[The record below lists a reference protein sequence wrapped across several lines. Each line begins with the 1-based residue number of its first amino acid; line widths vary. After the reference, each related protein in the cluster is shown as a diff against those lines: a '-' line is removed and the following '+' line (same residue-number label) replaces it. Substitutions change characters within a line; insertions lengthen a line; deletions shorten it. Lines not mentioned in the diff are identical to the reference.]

1 MLILQKRHQ
10 ARNRKNVCQKR
21 RQDTLFLLKQMRKK
35 PIKTQKKAGKTKM
48 GDQNKENK
56 RGKEMNTEQTLILAK
71 PDAVQRGLV
80 GEIIKRFEKVGMK
93 IAGIKMIQANEGQ
106 LGQHYKD
113 DKEWK
118 LSVGN
123 KTLKVAK
130 EKGIEMNET
139 AEQIGSRIRK
149 WNMETLKF
157 CPIIAMV
164 FEGPHAIEFGRKLV
178 GNTEPRQSPPG
189 TIRGD
194 YSIESYAIADA
205 KKRTTLNLV
214 HASESKSEAEREIK
228 IWFNADELYDYEHK
242 MWEIT
247 HR

>member
-1 MLILQKRHQ
+1 
-10 ARNRKNVCQKR
+10 
-21 RQDTLFLLKQMRKK
+21 
-35 PIKTQKKAGKTKM
+35 
-48 GDQNKENK
+48 
-56 RGKEMNTEQTLILAK
+56 MNTEQTLILAK

-80 GEIIKRFEKVGMK
+80 GEIIRRFERVGMK
-93 IAGIKMIQANEGQ
+93 ISGIKMIHATEEQ

-139 AEQIGSRIRK
+139 AEQIGNKIRK

-164 FEGPHAIEFGRKLV
+164 FEGPHAVEYGRKIV
-178 GNTEPRQSPPG
+178 GSTEPRQALPG

-194 YSIESYAIADA
+194 YSIESYQLADN

-214 HASESKSEAEREIK
+214 HASESKEEAEREIK
-228 IWFNADELYDYEHK
+228 IWFNTNELHDYNHK
-242 MWEIT
+242 IWEIT

>member
-1 MLILQKRHQ
+1 MSTVEK
-10 ARNRKNVCQKR
+10 
-21 RQDTLFLLKQMRKK
+21 
-35 PIKTQKKAGKTKM
+35 
-48 GDQNKENK
+48 
-56 RGKEMNTEQTLILAK
+56 TLILAK

-93 IAGIKMIQANEGQ
+93 IAGIKMIHANEEQ

-113 DKEWK
+113 DKDWK
-118 LSVGN
+118 ISVGN

-130 EKGIEMNET
+130 EKGKTMNET
-139 AEQIGSRIRK
+139 AEQIGDRIRK

-157 CPIIAMV
+157 CPVIAMV
-164 FEGPHAIEFGRKLV
+164 FEGHHAVEYGRKIV
-178 GNTEPRQSPPG
+178 GSTEPRQAAPG

-194 YSIESYAIADA
+194 YSIESYALADA

-214 HASESKSEAEREIK
+214 HASESKEEAEREIK
-228 IWFNADELYDYEHK
+228 IWFNNEEIYDYEK
-242 MWEIT
+242 EMWKII